1 MRWAWDFLRK
11 SSHELFI
18 WHGVVEP
25 NKKQEDG
32 QIKNKRTIWM
42 LKAKLLLRVGVSIQV
57 IMSGSCH
64 VEIKVF
70 N

>member
-25 NKKQEDG
+25 NKKQEDDLDAQG
-32 QIKNKRTIWM
+32 
-42 LKAKLLLRVGVSIQV
+42 KALAQGRGFNSGYHVRF
-57 IMSGSCH
+57 MSC
-64 VEIKVF
+64 
-70 N
+70 